1 MSHLSLQLCVL
12 PGFWT
17 PQKLPPSPPQT
28 LPPLLTGGMGQ
39 VGEERLEATGK
50 PLHALMKVGQS
61 LQVTDV
67 TQDLIL
73 GDQFVSQVPSQHLRL
88 FSKSCP
94 ERRREEAMWEFGWLE
109 GQACIVGKEENTIS
123 QSLNQQTAFQIKWK
137 MTSIKKALGQMC
149 LMTKRHDYEKPCNQ
163 STVLSYLKE
172 ITRLF
177 LVCWLDS
184 NVWSAEAEW
193 LT

>member
-1 MSHLSLQLCVL
+1 MYPVMSYLNNYHVSPFSTVVCVAWL
-12 PGFWT
+12 LNPS
-17 PQKLPPSPPQT
+17 KIPPLPPQT
-28 LPPLLTGGMGQ
+28 MPPLLTGGLGQ

-94 ERRREEAMWEFGWLE
+94 ERRREEAM
-109 GQACIVGKEENTIS
+109 
-123 QSLNQQTAFQIKWK
+123 
-137 MTSIKKALGQMC
+137 
-149 LMTKRHDYEKPCNQ
+149 
-163 STVLSYLKE
+163 
-172 ITRLF
+172 
-177 LVCWLDS
+177 
-184 NVWSAEAEW
+184 
-193 LT
+193 